1 MRQSTFC
8 WLCRYPDKEGKEG
21 HDCRLPSGQTG
32 TSSALLHTDLPQAS
46 CKHKMVQVWLTSK
59 PFPKFKITVVLVQ
72 ALIWL
77 YIKIF
82 VKEKL
87 VTNKAVNSQFS
98 EDTLSELQLFSL
110 QKQRLQKDL
119 TTSWREP
126 TRKAGEGLLHGCA
139 VIGQRVMALTWKMVG
154 LDWSLWSTQATP
166 SPSEQHSHF
175 LLSGKTHNPCTT
187 ITIFDF

>member
-8 WLCRYPDKEGKEG
+8 WLCRYLDKEGKEG

-46 CKHKMVQVWLTSK
+46 CKHKTVQVSLTSK

-72 ALIWL
+72 ALTWL

-98 EDTLSELQLFSL
+98 EDILSELQLFSL

-119 TTSWREP
+119 TTS
-126 TRKAGEGLLHGCA
+126 
-139 VIGQRVMALTWKMVG
+139 
-154 LDWSLWSTQATP
+154 
-166 SPSEQHSHF
+166 
-175 LLSGKTHNPCTT
+175 
-187 ITIFDF
+187 